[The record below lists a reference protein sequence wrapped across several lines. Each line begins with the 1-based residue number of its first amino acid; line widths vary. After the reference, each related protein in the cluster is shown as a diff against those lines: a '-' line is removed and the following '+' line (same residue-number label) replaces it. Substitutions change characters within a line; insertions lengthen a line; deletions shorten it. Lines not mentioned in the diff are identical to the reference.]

1 MGSVIQNVNHVTLE
15 AGEVLTAA
23 DIGRAGIIDSNNQ
36 VVAAGAGAYPE
47 VIIREI
53 ADAIGDGVSCHHVA
67 SSVRLSVTLA
77 GTVVI
82 GSKLTTEAAGDFI
95 EGTSGD
101 KFCLVAQIAGATG
114 ETITAMVVPADVV
127 G

>member
-1 MGSVIQNVNHVTLE
+1 MGSVVQNVNPITLE

-23 DIGRAGIIDSNNQ
+23 DIGRAGIVDTNNQ
-36 VVAAGAGAYPE
+36 VVGAGAGAYPE

-53 ADAIGDGVSCHHVA
+53 AAAIGDGVVCHHVN

-82 GSKLTTEAAGDFI
+82 GSKLTTDSAGDFI

-101 KFCLVAQIAGATG
+101 KYCLVAQIAGATG
-114 ETITAMVVPADVV
+114 ESITALVVPADVI

>member
-1 MGSVIQNVNHVTLE
+1 MGSVVQNVNPITLE

-23 DIGRAGIIDSNNQ
+23 DIGRAGIIDTNGQ
-36 VVAAGAGAYPE
+36 VVGAGAGALPQ

-53 ADAIGDGVSCHHVA
+53 AAAIGDGVVCHHVA
-67 SSVRLSVTLA
+67 SSMRVAVTLA

-82 GSKLTTEAAGDFI
+82 GSQLTTEAAGDFI

-101 KFCLVAQIAGATG
+101 KFCLIAQIAGATG
-114 ETITAMVVPADVV
+114 ETITALVVPADAV